1 MNILHNNG
9 QKTLIA
15 PPQILDFEQ
24 ELNWTRKHIPHLK
37 KVMAIFPV
45 QQNIRLACSMHID
58 RKVIPFLEELMN
70 KNIELFVLTCNPN
83 TVRNEA
89 VAYLQSRGAIVKA
102 WHNMSPTEYAN
113 ALESALDWQPT
124 HVCEMGADL
133 TTALL
138 KRDASARPAIKA
150 SLEATG
156 SGITRLNGVLAPY
169 PIFNW
174 DDLPVKEG
182 LHNRYL
188 VGLSTWQTFFARTRL
203 TLHEKKVLIIG
214 FGSVGRGVADAART
228 FGGNVIIAEKDPG
241 RRLEAEY
248 AGWNTCS
255 LDEGLSQANVIVTAT
270 GVRHLIGKE
279 HLNQLKNGTFL
290 INVSHINDEIDVVAL
305 GQYPHNEALPFVEE
319 FILDQNRSL
328 YLFANGTI
336 ANLTAGEGDSINAF
350 DVTLAVMANG
360 IRHITG
366 KGQSEKPGIYLL
378 PRAAWQEGF
387 EG

>member
-1 MNILHNNG
+1 MNIKL
-9 QKTLIA
+9 TP

-37 KVMAIFPV
+37 NVMANFPTTKNV
-45 QQNIRLACSMHID
+45 RLVCSMHID
-58 RKVIPFLEELMN
+58 RKIIPFAEELLA
-70 KNIELFVLTCNPN
+70 KKIELFIITCNPN

-89 VAYLQSRGAIVKA
+89 VAYLQTHGATVQA
-102 WHNMSPTEYAN
+102 WHNMSPTEYAQ
-113 ALESALDWQPT
+113 AIETAIDWQPT
-124 HVCEMGADL
+124 HFCEMGADL

-138 KRDASARPAIKA
+138 KRDISGRPIIKA

-156 SGITRLNGVLAPY
+156 SGITRLNGVNPPY

-182 LHNRYL
+182 LHNRFL

-228 FGGNVIIAEKDPG
+228 FGGKVIIAEKDPG
-241 RRLEAEY
+241 RKLEAEY
-248 AGWNTCS
+248 AGWHTCS
-255 LDEGLSQANVIVTAT
+255 LEEGLGQANVIVTAT
-270 GVRHLIGKE
+270 GVANLINQQN
-279 HLNQLKNGTFL
+279 LNLLQNGAFL
-290 INVSHINDEIDVVAL
+290 VNVSHINNEIDVDSL
-305 GQYPHNEALPFVEE
+305 YQCPHQEALPFVEE
-319 FILDQNRSL
+319 ITLSENRNI

-350 DVTLAVMANG
+350 DVTLAVMASG
-360 IRHITG
+360 IQHITG
-366 KGQSEKPGIYLL
+366 IGQNEKPGIYILPKTVWRNAISPNLL
-378 PRAAWQEGF
+378 TSQY
-387 EG
+387 